1 MQTSTQMASLN
12 LDFVNEDEKEDE
24 LQTLKNVEPT
34 QRSSLNL
41 DFVEGDEKS
50 YRDASDEEERT
61 ISKEEYANNPEF
73 IANLQ
78 DYAVKRFGVEGG
90 AKQED
95 ETNEEYFERFLT
107 HKRAIEENS
116 IDQGGQIDWI
126 RGASPEDRD
135 QFVDLYI
142 DVENNL
148 PNFYEKGGGNTGS
161 ALFDYIFYNVSE
173 PMNLIGGL
181 FGRFFGKA
189 VTSSIKDELIKYG
202 RKAALKKAKREGLK
216 RGIKIGAVTEGTAE
230 AVKDLG
236 TQRIEQANLDIED
249 VEINPYRTALIGG
262 VGAVAGGI
270 GFGLQ
275 QRSDFADVS
284 EYMAYRKKQIKEAK
298 EKVAQTA
305 DDKIESD
312 KIAKEVSDKADEE
325 LGLTPIGEVF
335 DPINGKAVASALA
348 DYKKS
353 GVIEP
358 VMQKDLLKRVTR
370 FAEDIFD
377 EYRRRGDLPPE
388 VDLNMKAT
396 EVIGTIIRN
405 VDNLNVDSA
414 LLDQAISKA
423 GLTPELIKDLYG
435 FTTSSAGS
443 ILQAP
448 SNLGKKLK
456 KARDLSPEFV
466 KRLDELAGKDQSTTN
481 IFGRVW
487 DFVRRL
493 DREGR
498 ALAVTRFSTTAGNL
512 ATLGATQTMQT
523 AANAIESTLYHLG
536 KSTASIM
543 DGTASVAGA
552 RQGFKDLIKDTF
564 GTLAYLDNAE
574 LSNEMVSY
582 LLKHNPAMAR
592 VIDRS
597 LGEVGEESLSK
608 FTRMANT
615 LNMLQDVFARRAV
628 FSAAADKHLR
638 RAGLDFDTIVAEN
651 KALPISVLKNAQ
663 REALSATFAA
673 MPRTVTQGGN
683 RAEHVAHHFVK
694 MVEQLPFLPVIG
706 TGELPYVRF
715 MVNALAHQL
724 SYSPV
729 GGLNAAANLTNAMFR
744 KYGKQINDATTAADL
759 AKAKEQLSKSIV
771 GSSALYA
778 AVLYREENQDLKP
791 HEMRGQDGGID
802 IKNLDIK
809 KSGKP
814 TDVRRFWPAAPILT
828 LADILVKF
836 KNGKFNEIYW
846 SEVKENLIGTRFRM
860 GQFGE
865 SIDSLMK
872 ILYEGGIEGIKAEEF
887 STRIGAYIGE
897 MGTRFTTPAKLATD
911 IIAVFDEEEAVVRD
925 ASQVEGDM
933 PGERFIDAAKKKLYA
948 NMPFLQRDLPVKEHT
963 TRGEERYLQSPMLRL
978 FFGIS
983 STERRTNVEKELL
996 KHTMQDFQLSPRTGD
1011 NRARA
1016 IVNKYLGPLVEKKM
1030 GDLVED
1036 EYYKQASA
1044 VRQKQLLTK
1053 ELSEVRRLSYL
1064 LGRLDERRTQGEE
1077 GPTTFSRGDWI
1088 KLSSQQRALADE
1100 VYQDKYGKSVLDQQ
1114 RADPSVDHYRLG
1126 AEIARL
1132 LTSL

>member
-1 MQTSTQMASLN
+1 MSLESSA
-12 LDFVNEDEKEDE
+12 LDLDRLNSLPSVNDEE
-24 LQTLKNVEPT
+24 Q
-34 QRSSLNL
+34 QSSSLNL
-41 DFVEGDEKS
+41 EALDNLPSVQDMPS
-50 YRDASDEEERT
+50 YSDASDEEERT

-78 DYAVKRFGVEGG
+78 DYAIKRFGVEGG

-181 FGRFFGKA
+181 VGKFFGKA

-249 VEINPYRTALIGG
+249 VDINPYRTALVGT

-275 QRSDFADVS
+275 QRGEFADVS
-284 EYMAYRKKQIKEAK
+284 ELMAYRQKQIKDAK
-298 EKVAQTA
+298 AKVAQTA
-305 DDKIESD
+305 EDKIESD

-358 VMQKDLLKRVTR
+358 VMQKDLLRRLTR

-377 EYRRRGDLPPE
+377 AYRRKGDLPPE

-396 EVIGTIIRN
+396 EVIGTILKN

-448 SNLGKKLK
+448 SSFGKKLK
-456 KARDLSPEFV
+456 KERNLSPEFV

-481 IFGRVW
+481 IFGRIW
-487 DFVRRL
+487 DFTRRL

-512 ATLGATQTMQT
+512 ATLAATQTMQS
-523 AANAIESTLYHLG
+523 AANFVESTLYHIG

-564 GTLAYLDNAE
+564 GTLAYLDNPVLA
-574 LSNEMVSY
+574 NEMVSY

-673 MPRTVTQGGN
+673 MPRTITQGGN

-802 IKNLDIK
+802 IKNLDMY

-828 LADILVKF
+828 LADVLVKY

-925 ASQVEGDM
+925 ASQVEGDT

-1016 IVNKYLGPLVEKKM
+1016 IVNKYLGPLVEKRM

-1064 LGRLDERRTQGEE
+1064 IGRMDARETQGEE

-1100 VYQDKYGKSVLDQQ
+1100 VYQDKYGKSVLEQQ
-1114 RADPSVDHYRLG
+1114 RADPDVDHYRLG

>member
-1 MQTSTQMASLN
+1 MSLESSA
-12 LDFVNEDEKEDE
+12 LDLDRLNSLPGINDED
-24 LQTLKNVEPT
+24 Q
-34 QRSSLNL
+34 QSSSLNL
-41 DFVEGDEKS
+41 EALDNLPSVQDMPS
-50 YRDASDEEERT
+50 YSEISDEEERT

-73 IANLQ
+73 IDNLQ
-78 DYAVKRFGVEGG
+78 DYAIKRFGEEGG
-90 AKQED
+90 AKRED

-126 RGASPEDRD
+126 RGASPKDRD

-189 VTSSIKDELIKYG
+189 VTSSIKDELIKHG

-216 RGIKIGAVTEGTAE
+216 RGMKIGAVTEGTAE

-236 TQRIEQANLDIED
+236 AQRIEQANLDIED
-249 VEINPYRTALIGG
+249 VEINPYRTVG
-262 VGAVAGGI
+262 VGTIGAVAGGI

-275 QRSDFADVS
+275 QRSDLADVS
-284 EYMAYRKKQIKEAK
+284 EYMAYRQKQIKDAK
-298 EKVAQTA
+298 AKVAQTA
-305 DDKIESD
+305 DDKVESD

-396 EVIGTIIRN
+396 EVIGSIIRN

-435 FTTSSAGS
+435 FTTSTAGS

-481 IFGRVW
+481 IFGRIW

-512 ATLGATQTMQT
+512 ATLGATQTMQV
-523 AANAIESTLYHLG
+523 ASNAIESTLYHLG

-543 DGTASVAGA
+543 DGSATVAGA
-552 RQGFKDLIKDTF
+552 RQGFKDIIKDTF
-564 GTLAYLDNAE
+564 GTLAYLDNTE

-615 LNMLQDVFARRAV
+615 LNMVQDVFARRAV
-628 FSAAADKHLR
+628 FSATVDKHLR

-651 KALPISVLKNAQ
+651 KALPMSVLKNAQ
-663 REALSATFAA
+663 RDALSATFAA

-683 RAEHVAHHFVK
+683 RAEHVAHHFIK
-694 MVEQLPFLPVIG
+694 MVEQLPFAPVLG

-715 MVNALAHQL
+715 MVNALSHQL

-729 GGLNAAANLTNAMFR
+729 GGVNAAANFTNAMYR

-771 GSSALYA
+771 GSAALYS

-791 HEMRGQDGGID
+791 HEMRGQDG
-802 IKNLDIK
+802 
-809 KSGKP
+809 KP
-814 TDVRRFWPAAPILT
+814 SDVRRFWPAAPILT
-828 LADILVKF
+828 LADVLVKF

-846 SEVKENLIGTRFRM
+846 SEVKENVIGTRFRM
-860 GQFGE
+860 GQYGGAV
-865 SIDSLMK
+865 DDMMG
-872 ILYEGGIEGIKAEEF
+872 ILYKGVTEGVEAEELADKF
-887 STRIGAYIGE
+887 GAYVGE

-933 PGERFIDAAKKKLYA
+933 PGERFIDAAKKKLYI
-948 NMPFLQRDLPVKEHT
+948 NMPFLQRNLPVKEHT
-963 TRGEERYLQSPMLRL
+963 TRSDERYLQSPMLRL

-983 STERRTNVEKELL
+983 STERRTNVENELL

-1016 IVNKYLGPLVEKKM
+1016 VVNKYLGPLVEKKM

-1036 EYYKQASA
+1036 DYYKQSSA

-1053 ELSEVRRLSYL
+1053 ELSEVRRLSYA
-1064 LGRLDERRTQGEE
+1064 LGRMDARDTQGEE
-1077 GPTTFSRGDWI
+1077 GPTTFSRGDWV

-1100 VYQDKYGKSVLDQQ
+1100 VYQDKYGRSVLEQQ
-1114 RADPSVDHYRLG
+1114 REDPSVDHYRLG

-1132 LTSL
+1132 LTNL

>member
-1 MQTSTQMASLN
+1 MSLESSA
-12 LDFVNEDEKEDE
+12 LDLDRLNSLPSVNDEE
-24 LQTLKNVEPT
+24 Q
-34 QRSSLNL
+34 QSSSLNL
-41 DFVEGDEKS
+41 EALDNLPSVQDMPS
-50 YRDASDEEERT
+50 YSDASDEEERT

-78 DYAVKRFGVEGG
+78 DYAIKRFGEEGG
-90 AKQED
+90 AKRED

-181 FGRFFGKA
+181 FGKFFGKA

-249 VEINPYRTALIGG
+249 VDINPYRTAAVGTI
-262 VGAVAGGI
+262 GAVAGGI

-275 QRSDFADVS
+275 QRGEFADVS
-284 EYMAYRKKQIKEAK
+284 ELMAYRQKQIKDAK
-298 EKVAQTA
+298 AKVAQTA
-305 DDKIESD
+305 EDKIESD

-325 LGLTPIGEVF
+325 LGITPIGEVF

-358 VMQKDLLKRVTR
+358 VMQKDLLRRVTR

-377 EYRRRGDLPPE
+377 EYRRKGDLPPE

-396 EVIGTIIRN
+396 EVIGTILKN
-405 VDNLNVDSA
+405 VKNLNVDSG

-423 GLTPELIKDLYG
+423 GLTPEIIKDLYG
-435 FTTSSAGS
+435 FTTSTAGS

-448 SNLGKKLK
+448 SSLGKKLK
-456 KARDLSPEFV
+456 QERNLSEEFV
-466 KRLDELAGKDQSTTN
+466 ERLDELAGKDQSTTN
-481 IFGRVW
+481 IFGRLW
-487 DFVRRL
+487 DFARRL

-512 ATLGATQTMQT
+512 ATLAATQTMQS
-523 AANAIESTLYHLG
+523 AANFVESTLYHIG

-543 DGTASVAGA
+543 DGTASVTGA

-564 GTLAYLDNAE
+564 GTLAYLDNPT

-638 RAGLDFDTIVAEN
+638 RAGLNFDTIVAEN
-651 KALPISVLKNAQ
+651 KALPISVLKSAQ
-663 REALSATFAA
+663 RDALSATFAA
-673 MPRTVTQGGN
+673 MPRTITQGGN
-683 RAEHVAHHFVK
+683 RVEHVAHHFIQ
-694 MVEQLPFLPVIG
+694 MVERLPFFPIVG

-729 GGLNAAANLTNAMFR
+729 GGVNAAASLTNAMYR

-759 AKAKEQLSKSIV
+759 AKAKEQLSKGIV
-771 GSSALYA
+771 GSAALYA

-791 HEMRGQDGGID
+791 HEMRGQDG
-802 IKNLDIK
+802 
-809 KSGKP
+809 KP
-814 TDVRRFWPAAPILT
+814 SDVRRFWPAAPILT
-828 LADILVKF
+828 LADVLVKF

-860 GQFGE
+860 GQYGGAVDDMMLLLYKGVTEGVE
-865 SIDSLMK
+865 S
-872 ILYEGGIEGIKAEEF
+872 EELADRF
-887 STRIGAYIGE
+887 GAYTGE

-911 IIAVFDEEEAVVRD
+911 IIAIFDEEEAVVRD
-925 ASQVEGDM
+925 ASQIEGDE
-933 PGERFIDAAKKKLYA
+933 PRERFLDAAKRKLYI
-948 NMPFLQRDLPVKEHT
+948 NMPFLQRGLPVKEHT
-963 TRGEERYLQSPMLRL
+963 TRSDERYLQSPMLRL

-996 KHTMQDFQLSPRTGD
+996 KHTMQDFQLSPKTGD

-1016 IVNKYLGPLVEKKM
+1016 IVNKYLGPLVEKKL

-1036 EYYKQASA
+1036 DYYKQSSA

-1053 ELSEVRRLSYL
+1053 ELSEVRRLSYT
-1064 LGRLDERRTQGEE
+1064 LGRMDARDTQGEE

-1100 VYQDKYGKSVLDQQ
+1100 VYQDKYGKSVLEQQ
-1114 RADPSVDHYRLG
+1114 RADPDVDHYRLG